1 MGFCLISFE
10 LAKIQRY
17 DFAVCSVT
25 IYYCRLQKMV
35 QNSDVFASN
44 VQIGDN
50 WYLAI
55 IGPRPVQKEGHSTY
69 LTRRKIIN
77 CIVKH
82 WYPDILLL

>member
-35 QNSDVFASN
+35 RKFGCVRERRTNWRQLVL
-44 VQIGDN
+44 GDN
-50 WYLAI
+50 WS
-55 IGPRPVQKEGHSTY
+55 STS
-69 LTRRKIIN
+69 TERRLFNIFDTPEN
-77 CIVKH
+77 N
-82 WYPDILLL
+82 